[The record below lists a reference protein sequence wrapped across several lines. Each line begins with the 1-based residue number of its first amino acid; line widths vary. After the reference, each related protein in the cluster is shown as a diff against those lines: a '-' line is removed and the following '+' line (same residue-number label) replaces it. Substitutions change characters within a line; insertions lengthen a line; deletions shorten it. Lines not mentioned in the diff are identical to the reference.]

1 MATFE
6 TILSMKKN
14 SRFSYRCLVRF
25 ERRNNCGLGWP
36 KLLSLL
42 LYVDNARLVADVSSL
57 WTLFTRNAWGGCAE
71 SAGTTESV
79 TTISCNGRPRSTLL
93 YLVLPT
99 HFSVHACGLAR
110 CHYLYYS
117 YWSLHLFSA
126 GWIIATVCWSTC
138 RLISSSVCNPFRMQQ
153 PGSFA
158 TWGDLNICT
167 DQSSLASRFRAD
179 RFQGIAT
186 LTFRALHGTA
196 PPYMTSQFTRVADNV

>member
-126 GWIIATVCWSTC
+126 GWIIATVCWGQKWYRNSLSLVVTYGWWNIWDEQQQ
-138 RLISSSVCNPFRMQQ
+138 LAVVCAMMR
-153 PGSFA
+153 
-158 TWGDLNICT
+158 T
-167 DQSSLASRFRAD
+167 SLAKKWLNLFW
-179 RFQGIAT
+179 
-186 LTFRALHGTA
+186 
-196 PPYMTSQFTRVADNV
+196 V